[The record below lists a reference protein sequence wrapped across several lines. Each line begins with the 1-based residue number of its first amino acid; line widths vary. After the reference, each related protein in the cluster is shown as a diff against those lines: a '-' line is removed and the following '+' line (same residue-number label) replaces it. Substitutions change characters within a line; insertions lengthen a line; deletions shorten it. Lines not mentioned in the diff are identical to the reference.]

1 MKRLTTVLLINLG
14 IITGVVNAVR
24 GQSTPTVPEELAET
38 ISAIEA
44 AANNRDL
51 DELLE
56 YYGEDFTNTDG
67 LTTETLATALEQ
79 MWSEYSELTY
89 STEIESWSREGDEL
103 VAETKTTI
111 EGIKDAEGNP
121 EQLNSTIESR
131 QYFQNQK
138 LVRQEILAEQSQLSS
153 GENPPQV
160 NIIAPNTVEIGK
172 KYNFDLIVDEP
183 LGEGVLLGAVQEE
196 KTAGQLYLNPTQ
208 LELELLPAGG
218 IYKVATAPLLP
229 DSNWL
234 SAILVRGDGITRI
247 THRVNAI
254 EASPSQN

>member
-14 IITGVVNAVR
+14 IIAGVVNAVR
-24 GQSTPTVPEELAET
+24 GQNAPIPEELAET

-44 AANNRDL
+44 AANDRDL
-51 DELLE
+51 DKLLE
-56 YYGEDFTNTDG
+56 YYSEDFSNTDG
-67 LTTETLATALEQ
+67 LTTETLAKALEQ
-79 MWSEYSELTY
+79 MWQEYPELTY

-111 EGIKDAEGNP
+111 EGIKDAEVNTG
-121 EQLNSTIESR
+121 QLNSTIESR
-131 QYFQNQK
+131 QYFQEQK

-160 NIIAPNTVEIGK
+160 SILAPNTVEPGE
-172 KYNFDLIVDEP
+172 KYNFDLIVNEP
-183 LGEGVLLGAVQEE
+183 LGDKVLLGAVQEE
-196 KTAGQLYLNPTQ
+196 KTAGKLYLDPTL

-247 THRVNAI
+247 THRVNVV
-254 EASPSQN
+254 EPSPSPN

>member
-1 MKRLTTVLLINLG
+1 MKRLTILLINLG
-14 IITGVVNAVR
+14 IIAGTVNAVR
-24 GQSTPTVPEELAET
+24 GQSAPVPEELAET

-44 AANNRDL
+44 AANDRDL

-56 YYGEDFTNTDG
+56 YYSEDFTNTDG
-67 LTTETLATALEQ
+67 LTTETLAQALEQ
-79 MWSEYSELTY
+79 MWSEYPELTY

-111 EGIKDAEGNP
+111 QGMNDEANP
-121 EQLNSTIESR
+121 GQLSSTIESR
-131 QYFQNQK
+131 QYFQEQK
-138 LVRQEILAEQSQLSS
+138 LVRQEILAEQSRLSS
-153 GENPPQV
+153 GQNPPQV
-160 NIIAPNTVEIGK
+160 NVIAPDTVETGK

-183 LGEGVLLGAVQEE
+183 LGEGVLLGAVQEQ

-218 IYKVATAPLLP
+218 IFKVATAPLLP

-247 THRVNAI
+247 THRVNVV
-254 EASPSQN
+254 ESSQPDN

>member
-14 IITGVVNAVR
+14 IIAGVVNTAK
-24 GQSTPTVPEELAET
+24 GQSTPMPEELAEA

-44 AANNRDL
+44 AANDRDL

-56 YYGEDFTNTDG
+56 YYSEDFTNTDG

-79 MWSEYSELTY
+79 MWSEYPELTY
-89 STEIESWSREGDEL
+89 RTEIESWSQEGDEL

-111 EGIKDAEGNP
+111 EGIKDPQSNTG
-121 EQLNSTIESR
+121 QLNSTIESR
-131 QYFQNQK
+131 QYFQEQK
-138 LVRQEILAEQSQLSS
+138 LVRQEILTEQSQLSS
-153 GENPPQV
+153 GDNPPQV
-160 NIIAPNTVEIGK
+160 NIVAPNTVETGE
-172 KYNFDLIVDEP
+172 KYNFDLIVNEP
-183 LGEGVLLGAVQEE
+183 LGDQVLLGAVQEE

-247 THRVNAI
+247 THRVNVV
-254 EASPSQN
+254 EPSQPQN

>member
-1 MKRLTTVLLINLG
+1 MKRLTILLINLG
-14 IITGVVNAVR
+14 IIAGTVNAVR
-24 GQSTPTVPEELAET
+24 GQSAPVPEELAET

-44 AANNRDL
+44 AANDRDL

-56 YYGEDFTNTDG
+56 YYSEDFTNTDG
-67 LTTETLATALEQ
+67 LTTETLAQALEQ
-79 MWSEYSELTY
+79 MWSEYPELTY

-111 EGIKDAEGNP
+111 QGMNDEANVG
-121 EQLNSTIESR
+121 QLSSTIESR
-131 QYFQNQK
+131 QYFQEQK
-138 LVRQEILAEQSQLSS
+138 LVRQEILAEQSRLSS
-153 GENPPQV
+153 GQNPPQV
-160 NIIAPNTVEIGK
+160 NVIAPDTVETGK

-183 LGEGVLLGAVQEE
+183 LGEGVLLGAVQEQ

-218 IYKVATAPLLP
+218 IFKVATAPLLP

-247 THRVNAI
+247 THRVNVV
-254 EASPSQN
+254 ESSQPDN